1 MNRVKAKKK
10 RPSSQH
16 QQYDRGVMKYARA
29 RLLKVIDWR
38 GSGAL
43 LLTLL
48 MVGLYVTARVIGT
61 AEEPA
66 QMQFVENDAAPM
78 VDQPDARTNVSFK
91 PVFSGEAYDTA
102 QRLRE
107 TGALAMAISLSSFA
121 EFSATG
127 KFHSNLDKT
136 LIDLQER
143 KLVPPRIEIDHGSV
157 SSLSSILKL
166 NYRPSPFSFEI
177 LSLPSGIPSG
187 PAILFRFP
195 LPPGEKNTVIYFR
208 SSGEDSYRIPSPFST
223 TEQIVANGWRIE
235 HWRGETLQIDQATL
249 QGLREQDEWI
259 KSLR

>member
-1 MNRVKAKKK
+1 MNAVKAKKK
-10 RPSSQH
+10 RPGSQPQH
-16 QQYDRGVMKYARA
+16 DRGVMKYVRA
-29 RLLKVIDWR
+29 KLRKLIDQR

-43 LLTLL
+43 LLTFL

-66 QMQFVENDAAPM
+66 QLQFVESDAAPM
-78 VDQPDARTNVSFK
+78 DGQPDASATMSSR

-107 TGALAMAISLSSFA
+107 AGALAMAISLSSFE
-121 EFSATG
+121 EFAATG
-127 KFHSNLDKT
+127 KFHANLNET
-136 LIDLQER
+136 LVDLQER
-143 KLVPPRIEIDHGSV
+143 KLVPPGIEIDHGSM

-177 LSLPSGIPSG
+177 LSVPSKGSRG

-208 SSGEDSYRIPSPFST
+208 SSGDDSYSIPAPFST
-223 TEQIVANGWRIE
+223 TEQIVTNAWRIE
-235 HWRGETLQIDQATL
+235 HWRGETLHIDQSAL
-249 QGLREQDEWI
+249 QGLREQDEWM

>member
-1 MNRVKAKKK
+1 MNAVKANKK
-10 RPSSQH
+10 RPGSQRQH
-16 QQYDRGVMKYARA
+16 DRGVVTYARD
-29 RLLKVIDWR
+29 RLRKLIDQR

-43 LLTLL
+43 LLTFLI
-48 MVGLYVTARVIGT
+48 VGLYATARVNGT

-66 QMQFVENDAAPM
+66 QMQFVESDADPM
-78 VDQPDARTNVSFK
+78 DEQPDARTNVSSK

-107 TGALAMAISLSSFA
+107 AGALAIGISLSSFA
-121 EFSATG
+121 EFAATG
-127 KFHSNLDKT
+127 KFHANLNET
-136 LIDLQER
+136 FADLQER
-143 KLVPPRIEIDHGSV
+143 KLVPPGIEIDHGLM

-177 LSLPSGIPSG
+177 LSVPYRGSRS

-208 SSGEDSYRIPSPFST
+208 SSGEDSYRIPPPFST

-235 HWRGETLQIDQATL
+235 HWRGETLPIDQSAL